1 MLRMPQGEPSETSP
15 ATTPPPVLWLFAF
28 CNFVVGT
35 GAFGLSGYLGP
46 LSEGLNV
53 SVSAA
58 GQTMTAYALANALI
72 APWIMWKTGMWSRQR
87 LMLLALGLFT
97 LGAWLCALAP
107 NFTTLMMGRVLM
119 GIGAVFTPIAAGV
132 AVAMVVPAQRGKALS
147 RTFLGMSL
155 SYVMGMPLGAWLG
168 LEFGW
173 RWPLI
178 MVGAFGLLMLV
189 LVVRCV
195 PKQVGGVS
203 EGFSGL
209 GGLLRQR
216 EVLLTLSLTLL
227 YFCGIFAVSAYMG
240 PIQLAMNPLTS
251 AQLSWMLMAIG
262 FGGVAGTLLGGWA
275 SDHVGPHRALRWLIH
290 ALLVCMVLAPFTAG
304 HPLLTVAIFTL
315 WAVCGFGM
323 MTPQQSRIAE
333 MGGSQTPM
341 LMSVNAS
348 MVYVGTAVGAALGGA
363 VLPVTGFV
371 HLPWMGALFVM
382 ASALTLLP
390 RWSPK
395 PPGPR
400 PFP

>member
-1 MLRMPQGEPSETSP
+1 MPHGDQDVPQL
-15 ATTPPPVLWLFAF
+15 ATAPPPVLWLFAF
-28 CNFVVGT
+28 CNFVIGT

-46 LSEGLNV
+46 LSEGLGV

-58 GQTMTAYALANALI
+58 GQTLTAYALANALI
-72 APWIMWKTGMWSRQR
+72 APLIMWKTGTWARQR

-97 LGAWLCALAP
+97 VGAWLCALAP
-107 NFTTLMMGRVLM
+107 SLTALMVGRVLM

-132 AVAMVVPAQRGKALS
+132 AVALVAPAQRGKALS

-155 SYVMGMPLGAWLG
+155 SYVLGMPLGAWLG

-173 RWPLI
+173 RWPLVV
-178 MVGAFGLLMLV
+178 VGAFSLLMCV
-189 LVVRCV
+189 LVARCV
-195 PKQVGGVS
+195 PRQVGGVS
-203 EGFSGL
+203 EGFSGI
-209 GGLLRQR
+209 GNLLRQR

-251 AQLSWMLMAIG
+251 VQLSWTLMAIG

-290 ALLVCMVLAPFTAG
+290 TLLVCMLLAPFTAG
-304 HPLLTVAIFTL
+304 HPSLTLILFTL
-315 WAVCGFGM
+315 WAFCGFGM

-333 MGGSQTPM
+333 MGQGQTPM

-348 MVYVGTAVGAALGGA
+348 MVYVGTAIGAALGGA
-363 VLPVTGFV
+363 VIPLTGFV
-371 HLPWMGALFVM
+371 HLPWLGALFVM
-382 ASALTLLP
+382 VSALTLWP

-400 PFP
+400 PFT